1 MSVQNFVH
9 LPAQAEMEQAKI
21 SSRTLS
27 KYTDVDR
34 VQLSLRGCNGESDD
48 LVLPGNVLQILL
60 DVLSEMSKGNAI
72 SLIPHHQEVSTQE
85 AANLL
90 SVSRPYL
97 VGLLEKGDMPFREV
111 GAHRRVLLTDVVAY
125 KEKTDQLRAQ
135 ALDKL
140 AGVSQEALKID
151 FTLDIPSYLPENRS
165 AAIPVISNTPVRF
178 KHEATAFMIDGVG
191 TVRYKLVDD
200 TEADTP
206 LMESAMALIPMMIT
220 MVTWM

>member
-1 MSVQNFVH
+1 
-9 LPAQAEMEQAKI
+9 
-21 SSRTLS
+21 
-27 KYTDVDR
+27 VDG

-97 VGLLEKGDMPFREV
+97 VGLLEKGGMPFRKV
-111 GAHRRVLLTDVVAY
+111 VAHRRVLLWTDVVAY
-125 KEKTDQLRAQ
+125 KEKTDQLRTR

-140 AGVSQEALKID
+140 AAVSQE
-151 FTLDIPSYLPENRS
+151 
-165 AAIPVISNTPVRF
+165 
-178 KHEATAFMIDGVG
+178 
-191 TVRYKLVDD
+191 DD
-200 TEADTP
+200 
-206 LMESAMALIPMMIT
+206 MGY
-220 MVTWM
+220 